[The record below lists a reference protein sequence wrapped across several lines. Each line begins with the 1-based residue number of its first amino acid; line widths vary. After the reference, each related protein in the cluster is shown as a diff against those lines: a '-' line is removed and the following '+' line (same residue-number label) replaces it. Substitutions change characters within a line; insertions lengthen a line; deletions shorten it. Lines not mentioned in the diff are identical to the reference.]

1 VKGTK
6 RKDTVRIA
14 NALERIAADPQAKHT
29 DRDTKDKKPF
39 MCWVRVQLFVG
50 EKRSQQA
57 IAARRASPIQGFV
70 GPNGGG
76 KTACMV
82 ATTIPTLRGIRWEC
96 REPEH
101 EHTKAGVYAGYRTV
115 LSTVRIL
122 DPKTGEDH
130 KLYRAFNDF
139 DQLLAAEH
147 CDVLMDEVVGIASSR
162 ESGSMDVRVQN
173 VLVQLRRRDVV
184 VRWTAPN
191 WARADKIIREVTQS
205 VTECRGYFSTPA
217 VLDENGDVVGSLW
230 RPKRLFSWRTYD
242 TLDFEEWTAGKKEKL
257 SATAKEW
264 FYGVGSEVFDT
275 YNTLGAVSRVASA
288 TANGL
293 CATCNGRIPT
303 KTCKCGDEHRSVVQL
318 DLGAV
323 AAELRAAA

>member
-1 VKGTK
+1 MRTK
-6 RKDTVRIA
+6 RKDTARVA
-14 NALERIAADPQAKHT
+14 SALERIAADPSPKHT
-29 DRDTKDKKPF
+29 DREQKDKKPF
-39 MCWVRVQLFVG
+39 LCWVRVQLFVTAKNS
-50 EKRSQQA
+50 ERA
-57 IAARRASPIQGFV
+57 VAARRATPIQAFC

-76 KTACMV
+76 KTACMI
-82 ATTIPTLRGIRWEC
+82 ATTVPTLRGIRWEC
-96 REPEH
+96 REEEH
-101 EHTKAGVYAGYRTV
+101 EHTKAGVYTGLRTV

-122 DPKTGEDH
+122 DPATGEDH
-130 KLYRAFNDF
+130 PLYRKFDDF

-205 VTECRGYFSTPA
+205 VTECRGFFAAPA
-217 VLDENGDVVGSLW
+217 ELDENGDVVGSLW

-242 TLDFEEWTAGKKEKL
+242 TIDFEEWSAGKREKVPV
-257 SATAKEW
+257 TAKEW
-264 FYGVGSEVFDT
+264 FYGVGSEVFAT

-288 TANGL
+288 TANGV
-293 CATCNGRIPT
+293 CANCSGRITP
-303 KTCKCGDEHRSVVQL
+303 KRCSCGDETREVVEL
-318 DLGAV
+318 DLARV
-323 AAELRAAA
+323 AASLRAAA